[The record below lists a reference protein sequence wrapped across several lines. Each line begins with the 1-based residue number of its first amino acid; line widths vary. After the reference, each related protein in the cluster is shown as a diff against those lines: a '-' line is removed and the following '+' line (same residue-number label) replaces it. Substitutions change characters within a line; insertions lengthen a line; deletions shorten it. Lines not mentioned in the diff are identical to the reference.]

1 MSPIMAMIIES
12 LVTVLLA
19 VTVGYC
25 IVLDRKL
32 QRLRADEGQ
41 MRATVIDLGMATER
55 AERAIDSLRKTLADC
70 DQSLAE
76 RLRIAERT
84 TQDLESRIRTGD
96 EVLGRIGRIVTA
108 ARHAEHAAE
117 GVETAFAPK
126 LSDTVAAAQALAQR
140 IRQRT
145 ASAPN

>member
-1 MSPIMAMIIES
+1 MSPIMAMVIES
-12 LVTVLLA
+12 LVAVLLA

-41 MRATVIDLGMATER
+41 MRATVIDLGMATDR
-55 AERAIDSLRKTLADC
+55 AERAIEALRKTLADC

-84 TQDLESRIRTGD
+84 TQDLESRIRTGG
-96 EVLGRIGRIVTA
+96 EVLGRIGRIVNA
-108 ARHAEHAAE
+108 ARHAERAADGE
-117 GVETAFAPK
+117 EISLAPK
-126 LSDTVAAAQALAQR
+126 LADTVAAAQALAQR

>member
-12 LVTVLLA
+12 LVAVLLA

-25 IVLDRKL
+25 VVLDRKL

-41 MRATVIDLGMATER
+41 MRATVIDLGMATDR
-55 AERAIDSLRKTLADC
+55 AERAIEALRKTLADC

-84 TQDLESRIRTGD
+84 TQDLESRIRTGG
-96 EVLGRIGRIVTA
+96 EVLGRIGRIVNA
-108 ARHAEHAAE
+108 SRHAERAADGE
-117 GVETAFAPK
+117 GISLAPK
-126 LSDTVAAAQALAQR
+126 LADTVAAAQALAQR